1 MTSKSSEQIPIIVS
15 IIKDK
20 VGLDKLDSKTIH
32 IILKEAIE
40 MVDELNIPG
49 SEKHDNV
56 IQIIKV
62 LVEDLVDDS
71 NEKRLILD
79 IVENKIFENTMDLI
93 IQASK
98 GELNINNVK
107 TQEQLA
113 GCFTLI
119 SIAIPSFVSMFRK
132 KLKDKD
138 VN

>member
-1 MTSKSSEQIPIIVS
+1 MTSKSSEHIPIIVS
-15 IIKDK
+15 IIKDTL
-20 VGLDKLDSKTIH
+20 GLYKLDSKTIH

-40 MVDELNIPG
+40 LVDELNIPG

-98 GELNINNVK
+98 GELNINNAK

-119 SIAIPSFVSMFRK
+119 SRAISSFASMCRK